1 MRHPRDIVRSR
12 DKARAAVGPS
22 LTLARDTLGPC
33 TMRPFTTRADDI
45 VPTIN
50 REFIIDCL
58 RGDDEGVFRMDAR
71 LPNDARE
78 HLDISLGPSAGTCVV
93 TLGHTRVCAS
103 TSAKLEKPTSG
114 GSSAEGS
121 LRVDVEIS
129 SGARRGFA
137 SAGAGDRDTRARARE
152 LGALLER
159 GLKDARAVDVE
170 SLCVLAGKAVWVITC
185 NVTVLAHD
193 GNLAGAASLA
203 ACGSLMTFRRP
214 ECAIDANAGTVTV
227 CDIDA
232 REPIALN
239 MHHYPIASTF
249 CFYDEVPGI
258 AVFDPN
264 LDEEVT
270 ADGVVVV
277 VSNTHDE
284 ICAIAKSGRGVS
296 SEDVKRCARAS
307 SMTARAWT
315 ETLKEA
321 HAEFE
326 AKRAQGKIR
335 THYDGYKNA
344 PDDDYLLEA
353 YEKAERDGDASSAP
367 MDAAGDAAD
376 KQEEGRGDDDDDD
389 AESDSAEDEIDDD
402 DDDDDADADGGED
415 ADVLTSQK
423 RRPSKKPSAAAA
435 HKATFDDADVD
446 DIDALF
452 EKAEKHKQ
460 KALGTWEDVLP
471 GDGDT
476 LAGAVKPRKK
486 LKKNADDAPKKKKK
500 TTSKAS

>member
-1 MRHPRDIVRSR
+1 
-12 DKARAAVGPS
+12 
-22 LTLARDTLGPC
+22 
-33 TMRPFTTRADDI
+33 MRPFTTRADDI

-50 REFIIDCL
+50 REFIIECL

-71 LPNDARE
+71 LPMDARE
-78 HLDISLGPSAGTCVV
+78 DLDVSLGPSAGTCVV

-103 TSAKLEKPTSG
+103 TTAKLEKPSSG

-214 ECAIDANAGTVTV
+214 ECAIDANTGTVTV
-227 CDIDA
+227 YDIDA

-249 CFYDEVPGI
+249 CFFNEVPGV
-258 AVFDPN
+258 AVYDPN
-264 LDEEVT
+264 LDEEIT
-270 ADGVVVV
+270 ADAVVVV
-277 VSNTHDE
+277 VSNTHNE
-284 ICAIAKSGRGVS
+284 ICAIAKSGDGVS
-296 SEDVKRCARAS
+296 SEDVKKCARAS
-307 SMTARAWT
+307 TVTARSWT

-326 AKRAQGKIR
+326 ARRAEGKIR
-335 THYDGYKNA
+335 THYDGYKDA

-353 YEKAERDGDASSAP
+353 YENAERDGDATAP
-367 MDAAGDAAD
+367 MDADGVDAVAVAD
-376 KQEEGRGDDDDDD
+376 DEDDDDDVK
-389 AESDSAEDEIDDD
+389 SDSAEDEIDDD
-402 DDDDDADADGGED
+402 DDDDDDDGDDGGDDED
-415 ADVLTSQK
+415 NLGPASRK
-423 RRPSKKPSAAAA
+423 RRPSKPTSTQKAAFA
-435 HKATFDDADVD
+435 DADAD

-460 KALGTWEDVLP
+460 KVLGTWEEVLP

-486 LKKNADDAPKKKKK
+486 LKKSAAEAPKKKKK
-500 TTSKAS
+500 SK